1 MLIEE
6 RFVGGPVR
14 VTRRNRRRGLGV
26 FMPITNETMILLRTA
41 AICAVAA
48 LLIAKIW
55 RECAADVLRNKLRL
69 IEIELFDLV
78 RRGHLSAS
86 DLEYRVLMHGVRTIA
101 RNANRYTITR
111 FLAACAV
118 GRGRSFLGLAEL
130 QRRQWLAARGGVLDA
145 NARERV
151 AALANRMCLEVRMVT
166 LLGPAALAVQPGADA
181 VVEALRGIRLLFGR
195 VTRVAPP
202 RARRAESASAA
213 A

>member
-6 RFVGGPVR
+6 RFADGPVR

-26 FMPITNETMILLRTA
+26 FMPITDETMILLRTA

-86 DLEYRVLMHGVRTIA
+86 DLEYRVLMHSVRTIA
-101 RNANRYTITR
+101 RNANRYSITR
-111 FLAACAV
+111 LLAACAV
-118 GRGRSFLGLAEL
+118 GRGRSFPGLAEL
-130 QRRQWLAARGGVLDA
+130 QRRRWLVACEEVLDDE
-145 NARERV
+145 AREQV
-151 AALANRMCLEVRMVT
+151 AALGNRVLLDVRMVT

>member
-1 MLIEE
+1 
-6 RFVGGPVR
+6 
-14 VTRRNRRRGLGV
+14 
-26 FMPITNETMILLRTA
+26 MPITDETMIVLWTA
-41 AICAVAA
+41 AICALAV

-78 RRGHLSAS
+78 RHGHLSAS
-86 DLEYRVLMHGVRTIA
+86 DPAYRVLMHSIRDIA

-118 GRGRSFLGLAEL
+118 GRGRSFLGLAEP
-130 QRRQWLAARGGVLDA
+130 QRRRWLAAREGVIES

-151 AALANRMCLEVRMVT
+151 TALGDRVCLEVRMVT
-166 LLGPAALAVQPGADA
+166 LLGPAAVGVQPGTDA
-181 VVEALRGIRLLFGR
+181 VIEALRGIRLLFGR
-195 VTRVAPP
+195 VTRVAPA
-202 RARRAESASAA
+202 RAQQAESASAA